1 VPGRLEEITDA
12 ARWDEFVLAQAD
24 YSVTHSF
31 AWGELKGAFG
41 WRPRRFILEDAG
53 RALAGAQILARPI
66 PLLGGELWYAPR
78 GFLVDYGA
86 EQALGALDAAL
97 REEATTRGVV
107 ALKTEP
113 MVAAGEDLAALRAL
127 GYREARRGVQPQR
140 TLYLD
145 LGRGEEELLAAMDR
159 RTRYNVKYASRKG
172 VTVRR
177 GAAREELATFY
188 GLLERTTERQHFL
201 VHSLAYYEKV
211 LELFGPTGTILVA
224 EYEEEPL
231 AAAFVLG
238 FGRYAYY
245 AHAASSGQRRELK
258 ATNRL
263 VWEAIR
269 WAKEAGYEKFDF
281 WGIPRDPS
289 PRNPL
294 YGVYTFKKGF
304 GGEAVEFAGAFDL
317 PLRRFKYRLLQAGLA
332 LQSAWRNLRA
342 RGTIRDPMGN

>member
-1 VPGRLEEITDA
+1 MPGRLEEIGDA
-12 ARWDEFVLAQAD
+12 ARWDDFVRAQAE
-24 YSVTHSF
+24 YSITHSF

-41 WRPRRFILEDAG
+41 WRPRRFMQEN
-53 RALAGAQILARPI
+53 AGAQILARPI
-66 PLLGGELWYAPR
+66 PVLGGELWYAPR
-78 GFLVDYGA
+78 GFLVDYA
-86 EQALGALDAAL
+86 DEVALRPFHAAL
-97 REEATTRGVV
+97 REEAVAGGAV

-113 MVAAGEDLAALRAL
+113 MVAAGEDLAPLRAF
-127 GYREARRGVQPQR
+127 GYREARHGVQPQH

-145 LGRGEEELLAAMDR
+145 LTRNEEDLLAGMDR
-159 RTRYNVKYASRKG
+159 RTRYNVNYASRKG

-177 GAAREELATFY
+177 GTAREDLATFY

-201 VHSLAYYEKV
+201 VHSLAYYEKL
-211 LELFGPTGTILVA
+211 LELFGSTSTILIA
-224 EYEEEPL
+224 EYEGEPL
-231 AAAFVLG
+231 AGAFVLG

-245 AHAASSGQRRELK
+245 AHAASSGERRELK

-269 WAKEAGYEKFDF
+269 WAKEAAYEKFDF

-317 PLRRFKYRLLQAGLA
+317 PIRPFPYRLLQLGLA